1 MSVDLKEQYD
11 RILRYCFYKVH
22 NRELA
27 EDITQETFLRFLE
40 NPQYHGINK
49 DLQYLYT
56 IAGNLCINHYRRK
69 KPSEEL
75 KDTIPDG
82 TDFEEEVLNNTALRN
97 AIKKL
102 SDEDR
107 EIILLRYANEVP
119 IGVISELYGVSRFKM
134 GRRIKRIL
142 LVLRKDFGIVY
153 DGEEVEA

>member
-75 KDTIPDG
+75 TDTIPDG

-142 LVLRKDFGIVY
+142 LVLRNDFGIVY

>member
-1 MSVDLKEQYD
+1 MAVDLKEQYD
-11 RILRYCFYKVH
+11 KILRYCFYKVH
-22 NRELA
+22 NREIA
-27 EDITQETFLRFLE
+27 EDITQDTFLRFLE

-56 IAGNLCINHYRRK
+56 IAGNLCVSHYRK

-75 KDTIPDG
+75 TDAIPDNEN
-82 TDFEEEVLNNTALRN
+82 FEDDVLNNTALKN
-97 AIKKL
+97 AMQKL

-119 IGVISELYGVSRFKM
+119 IGVLSELYGVSRFKM

-142 LVLRKDFGIVY
+142 LILKKDFGVVCG
-153 DGEEVEA
+153 GEEAEA